1 MKSLAQQFRSTFSI
15 AFFSFAGLAVG
26 NSVSTA
32 LAQEKSE
39 IASLKL
45 APIDVDIY
53 SVSLRMQEQW
63 ERFVAGPVVKEFFEI
78 SAVENALERL
88 RSEWSQ
94 RTGVGFNIRIF
105 LENPN
110 SKEALAFL
118 KDLFSTEVFLLG
130 DKNIS
135 KWYDAQ
141 GKLNADFRSLSL
153 PSDGSAEEKASAIVT
168 KAVEMTAGLTLPT
181 LVIGARCKEED
192 LALGKLDQLEALL
205 QFGIASSSEGA
216 LILKNLDRIDDARG
230 NRLQLR
236 LDGTQIPWDSIPTN
250 DSFDEEAKDNVRE
263 VIEKKSITITI
274 GMLDGCFIL
283 GLSPSGKA
291 LLELGTGKSILEH
304 PEMQPVR
311 EALSRPLTSVSYSSD
326 AMAKANFDANLNNFF
341 SKNLS
346 ANLTPLVQLLG
357 DDSEI
362 RDFIKDLVSDCS
374 WIDESIAKLVPEFKG
389 ATSLSYLTAEGWE
402 KHDHTRTKDVV
413 SDASSPLISLE
424 HLGGDPM
431 MFVASRLQD
440 RPEYFQLSR
449 QIVQKLKT
457 RFDEVSEL
465 DWSQVIKE
473 IEPVANSI
481 WPGMDWNSAEWSDSM
496 DTIKAST
503 DTFWPYLVRMADTWE
518 KKFLPAISGEHA
530 IVLGGGNLAARQ
542 WFKEMPPSVDPLPL
556 PEFAVV
562 SGIRNK
568 SLLINAYEDLFK
580 ICDDIVESIR
590 KQDPSSIPANYKVPR
605 PVKSESNVGEKYGYE
620 IPADCPVPKDM
631 MPQVLF
637 AANYMIQSYSDKQS
651 AALATAKNLSIGEGV
666 VGPTVKQSSASYV
679 DMGRIFEFA
688 RPWFRYALV
697 EGMESIDD
705 SLLDGSFPENYDLT
719 GNDLLSAWGVLSK
732 MGEFSSVTTPSTTG
746 GSHIRSVYKSQ
757 KSQ

>member
-1 MKSLAQQFRSTFSI
+1 MKSFTQQFRSTFSMV
-15 AFFSFAGLAVG
+15 FFSFAGLVVG
-26 NSVSTA
+26 NSVPKA
-32 LAQEKSE
+32 IAQESTE

-63 ERFVAGPVVKEFFEI
+63 DRFLDGPVVKEFFEI
-78 SAVENALERL
+78 SAVENAIEQL

-94 RTGVGFNIRIF
+94 RAGFGFNMRIF

-118 KDLFSTEVFLLG
+118 QDLFSTEVFVLG
-130 DKNIS
+130 DKNVS

-141 GKLNADFRSLSL
+141 GKLNADYRSLSL
-153 PSDGSAEEKASAIVT
+153 SSDISVEEKAGAIVK
-168 KAVEMTAGLTLPT
+168 KAVEITDALTMPT

-216 LILKNLDRIDDARG
+216 LILKHLDRIDDARG

-250 DSFDEEAKDNVRE
+250 DSFDEEAKENVRE
-263 VIEKKSITITI
+263 VIEKKSITVTI
-274 GMLDGCFIL
+274 GMLDGFFIL

-291 LLELGTGKSILEH
+291 LLELGKGKSILEH

-311 EALSRPLTSVSYSSD
+311 AALSRPLTSVSYSSD
-326 AMAKANFDANLNNFF
+326 AMAKATFEANFNNFF
-341 SKNLS
+341 SRNVS
-346 ANLTPLVQLLG
+346 ANIAPLVQSLG

-362 RDFIKDLVSDCS
+362 RDFVTDLVSDCS
-374 WIDESIAKLVPEFKG
+374 WIDESLAKMVPEFKG
-389 ATSLSYLTAEGWE
+389 ATSLSYLTADGWE
-402 KHDHTRTKDVV
+402 RHDYTRTKDVV

-424 HLGGDPM
+424 HMGGDPM
-431 MFVASRLQD
+431 MFVACRLQD

-449 QIVQKLKT
+449 KIVQKLKT
-457 RFDEVSEL
+457 RFDEACEL
-465 DWSQVIKE
+465 DWSEVIQD

-481 WPGMDWNSAEWSDSM
+481 WPGMDWDSAELSENI

-503 DTFWPYLVRMADTWE
+503 DAYWPYLVRVADTWE
-518 KKFLPAISGEHA
+518 KKFLPSITGEHA
-530 IVLGGGNLAARQ
+530 IVFSGGNLAARQ
-542 WFKEMPPSVDPLPL
+542 WFKDMPPSVDPLPL
-556 PEFAVV
+556 PELAVV

-568 SLLINAYEDLFK
+568 SMFIDAFEDLFK
-580 ICDDIVESIR
+580 ICDEIVESLR
-590 KQDPSSIPANYKVPR
+590 EQEPDSIPADYQVPR
-605 PVKSESNVGEKYGYE
+605 PIKSESNFGEKYGYA
-620 IPADCPVPKDM
+620 IPADCPVPKEM

-637 AANYMIQSYSDKQS
+637 AGDYMIMSYSDKQS
-651 AALATAKNLSIGEGV
+651 AALAGVMRLSIGEEV
-666 VGPTVKQSSASYV
+666 IVPSAKQSSASYV
-679 DMGRIFEFA
+679 DLGRIFAFA
-688 RPWFRYALV
+688 RPWVRYALI
-697 EGMESIDD
+697 EGMENIED
-705 SLLDGSFPENYDLT
+705 SLLDASLPDNYDLT
-719 GNDLLSAWGVLSK
+719 GTDLLSAWEVLSK
-732 MGEFSSVTTPSTTG
+732 IGEFSSVTNPSPTG

-757 KSQ
+757 KSN

>member
-1 MKSLAQQFRSTFSI
+1 MKSMAQQFSSRFSI
-15 AFFSFAGLAVG
+15 AFFLIAGLVVCNSFPTAV
-26 NSVSTA
+26 
-32 LAQEKSE
+32 AQESTE

-63 ERFVAGPVVKEFFEI
+63 DRFLSGPVVKEFFEI
-78 SAVENALERL
+78 SAVENAMEQF

-94 RTGVGFNIRIF
+94 RNGVGFNMRF
-105 LENPN
+105 YLENPN

-118 KDLFSTEVFLLG
+118 KDLLSTEVFLLG
-130 DKNIS
+130 DKNVS

-153 PSDGSAEEKASAIVT
+153 PSDDSVEEKVGAIIT
-168 KAVEMTAGLTLPT
+168 KAIEMTDTLTIPT
-181 LVIGARCKEED
+181 LVIGARCREED

-216 LILKNLDRIDDARG
+216 LILKHLDRIDDARG

-263 VIEKKSITITI
+263 AIEKKSITVTI

-291 LLELGTGKSILEH
+291 LLEMGKGKSILDH

-311 EALSRPLTSVSYSSD
+311 EALSRPLTSISYSSD
-326 AMAKANFDANLNNFF
+326 AMAKATFEANLNNFF
-341 SKNLS
+341 SKNVS
-346 ANLTPLVQLLG
+346 ANITPLVQLLG
-357 DDSEI
+357 EDSEI
-362 RDFIKDLVSDCS
+362 RDFVKNLISDCI

-389 ATSLSYLTAEGWE
+389 ATSLSYLTADGWE
-402 KHDHTRTKDVV
+402 RHDYIRTKDAV
-413 SDASSPLISLE
+413 SDASLPLISLE
-424 HLGGDPM
+424 HVGGDPM

-449 QIVQKLKT
+449 KIVQKLKT
-457 RFDEVSEL
+457 RFDEVCEL
-465 DWSQVIKE
+465 DWSEIIEE
-473 IEPVANSI
+473 IEPFANSI
-481 WPGMDWNSAEWSDSM
+481 WPGMDWNSADLSENM

-518 KKFLPAISGEHA
+518 KKFLPAFTGEHA

-542 WFKEMPPSVDPLPL
+542 WFKDMPPSVDPLPL
-556 PEFAVV
+556 PELALV

-568 SLLINAYEDLFK
+568 SLLIDALD
-580 ICDDIVESIR
+580 R
-590 KQDPSSIPANYKVPR
+590 KS
-605 PVKSESNVGEKYGYE
+605 
-620 IPADCPVPKDM
+620 
-631 MPQVLF
+631 
-637 AANYMIQSYSDKQS
+637 
-651 AALATAKNLSIGEGV
+651 V
-666 VGPTVKQSSASYV
+666 V
-679 DMGRIFEFA
+679 
-688 RPWFRYALV
+688 
-697 EGMESIDD
+697 
-705 SLLDGSFPENYDLT
+705 
-719 GNDLLSAWGVLSK
+719 
-732 MGEFSSVTTPSTTG
+732 
-746 GSHIRSVYKSQ
+746 
-757 KSQ
+757 